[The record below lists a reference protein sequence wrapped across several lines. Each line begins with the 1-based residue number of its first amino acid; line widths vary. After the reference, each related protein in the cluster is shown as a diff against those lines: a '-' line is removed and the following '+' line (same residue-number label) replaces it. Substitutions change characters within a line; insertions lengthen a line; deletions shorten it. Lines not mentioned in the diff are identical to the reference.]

1 MADLQNKANLM
12 TAAQLG
18 ITDINAVP
26 RMDKINSVALMNA
39 SPRGALLATKV
50 NMSNVDAAIA
60 SCQGLSY
67 AQVKQKNI
75 AARVSST
82 DTSCGWIQ
90 FSQTGQGVSIL
101 GTSQQPIGPM
111 PTQVT
116 QGSKYFSPQLTTSSR
131 SMNDNWAEAIL
142 CIPSSSGYSC
152 TAEGFQDSN
161 QMERGEKQIAYATQS
176 GYAKQSAYAT
186 QSGYAKQTAPQYPKT
201 SQLSRTLANA
211 RRKKSHFTDF
221 SSSFSSVDTEFST
234 PFLDQIPA
242 PRTAAL
248 TRDSYLQT
256 DTNIGTM
263 AATLYQESQKGMS
276 DPTLET
282 RSSYSIFTKAMTS
295 GAPDMESWET
305 SFKANPVP
313 TDLYPRPSRDV
324 PVIYGNLEEH
334 DFCAELNEQTI
345 INENNLPCLQKEWL
359 RKGGSVY
366 EAGYPDTRL
375 YGSCYGRIR
384 KN

>member
-26 RMDKINSVALMNA
+26 RMDRVNSVALMNA
-39 SPRGALLATKV
+39 SPRGALLSTKV
-50 NMSNVDAAIA
+50 NMANVDAAVA
-60 SCQGLSY
+60 SCQGLTY
-67 AQVKQKNI
+67 EQVKQKNI

-90 FSQTGQGVSIL
+90 FSQTGQGASIL

-111 PTQVT
+111 PSQVT

-142 CIPSSSGYSC
+142 CIPSSTGFSC
-152 TAEGFQDSN
+152 AEGFQDSN
-161 QMERGEKQIAYATQS
+161 QMERGEKQ
-176 GYAKQSAYAT
+176 
-186 QSGYAKQTAPQYPKT
+186 SGYAKQTGNAKQTGYPKT
-201 SQLSRTLANA
+201 PTISRVMANA
-211 RRKKSHFTDF
+211 RRRKAHFTDF
-221 SSSFSSVDTEFST
+221 SSTYSSVDAEFAT
-234 PFLDQIPA
+234 PFLDQLPTPKSA
-242 PRTAAL
+242 PL
-248 TRDSYLQT
+248 TRDTYLQT

-334 DFCAELNEQTI
+334 DFCAEMNEQTI

-366 EAGYPDTRL
+366 DAGYPDTRL
-375 YGSCYGRIR
+375 YGTCYGRIR

>member
-18 ITDINAVP
+18 ITDLNSVP
-26 RMDKINSVALMNA
+26 RMDRVNSVALQNA
-39 SPRGALLATKV
+39 SPRGALLSTKV
-50 NMSNVDAAIA
+50 NMANVDAAIA
-60 SCQGLSY
+60 SCQGLTY
-67 AQVKQKNI
+67 EQVKEKNI

-90 FSQTGQGVSIL
+90 FSQTGQGASIL

-111 PTQVT
+111 PPQVT

-131 SMNDNWAEAIL
+131 SINDNWAEATL
-142 CIPSSSGYSC
+142 CIPSSTGFSC
-152 TAEGFQDSN
+152 TEGFQSN
-161 QMERGEKQIAYATQS
+161 KKMQENF
-176 GYAKQSAYAT
+176 
-186 QSGYAKQTAPQYPKT
+186 T
-201 SQLSRTLANA
+201 SS
-211 RRKKSHFTDF
+211 K
-221 SSSFSSVDTEFST
+221 FSSVNQEFAT
-234 PFLDQIPA
+234 PFLDQLPTPKSA
-242 PRTAAL
+242 PL
-248 TRDSYLQT
+248 TRDTYLQT

-263 AATLYQESQKGMS
+263 AATLYQESQKGLS

-305 SFKANPVP
+305 SFKSNPVP

-334 DFCAELNEQTI
+334 DFCAEMNEHTI
-345 INENNLPCLQKEWL
+345 INENNLSCLQKEWL

-366 EAGYPDTRL
+366 DAGYPDTRL
-375 YGSCYGRIR
+375 YGTCYGRIR